1 MQIECI
7 ICGNSTILRRNSDT
21 KKYDGQVFCQKCTS
35 LIHVKLAESKIVEY
49 KILDKLSKK
58 LFPPMTADD
67 LELATRR
74 LEQAKQEE
82 QQLIKEYGEK
92 QQP

>member
-7 ICGNSTILRRNSDT
+7 ICGNSTKLPRNSDT

-58 LFPPMTADD
+58 LFPPMTAD
-67 LELATRR
+67 ELATRR
-74 LEQAKQEE
+74 LERAKQEE